1 MRSADRLPPPLNPL
15 PPGGGGL
22 GRGGILAVEAANFRS
37 RKQGIVDNF
46 VILIVV
52 IIWIVAGLINLS
64 KKAAESQRQARER
77 ELMERELKNAKPAPL
92 PERPQP
98 LQRQLEG
105 VPGQPQRPQPRR
117 PLPGRP
123 RPEPTPTAEI
133 PPALQELMDILMPR
147 QPQVETAPFEQSLEG
162 ESLEKVEPLETKPEP
177 ALKPVSKPA
186 PVRKIPAAPR
196 ELRFSRD
203 PFVNGLIF
211 GEVIGKPLCK
221 RPRHQKRIV

>member
-1 MRSADRLPPPLNPL
+1 
-15 PPGGGGL
+15 
-22 GRGGILAVEAANFRS
+22 LAVEAANFRD
-37 RKQGIVDNF
+37 RKQGIVVNF
-46 VILIVV
+46 IILIVV

-98 LQRQLEG
+98 VQRQPERTS
-105 VPGQPQRPQPRR
+105 RPRPTR

-133 PPALQELMDILMPR
+133 PPALQELMDILMPK

-162 ESLEKVEPLETKPEP
+162 ESLEKVEPLEPKPEP
-177 ALKPVSKPA
+177 APKPVSKSA
-186 PVRKIPAAPR
+186 PVRKIRTARR

-203 PFVNGLIF
+203 PLVNGLIF
-211 GEVIGKPLCK
+211 GEIFGKPLCK

>member
-1 MRSADRLPPPLNPL
+1 
-15 PPGGGGL
+15 
-22 GRGGILAVEAANFRS
+22 
-37 RKQGIVDNF
+37 VDNF

-98 LQRQLEG
+98 MERQPEWTS
-105 VPGQPQRPQPRR
+105 RPMPRR
-117 PLPGRP
+117 PLPGRT

-133 PPALQELMDILMPR
+133 PPALQDLMDILMPR

-177 ALKPVSKPA
+177 APKPLSKSA

-221 RPRHQKRIV
+221 RLRHQRRMV